1 MESILEILSYIFWVI
16 LAITILVFVHEMGHF
31 LFAKLFKMRVDRF
44 SIGFPPKL
52 FGKKIGETEYVVGA
66 TPLGG
71 YVKIAGM
78 IDESMDTDYLRSE
91 AEDWE
96 FRSKPVWQRMIVIS
110 AGVVFNVILAFFI
123 FTGLKLA
130 YGDAY
135 IPAENVESVY
145 VADTSIAHRM
155 GLRTGDRLLAVS
167 GNKLEEFEDVSSLES
182 LIASPLTIS
191 VLRDGD
197 TLTFQGPDDIFTQLN
212 RSRGGLGISYKPS
225 VISGVVEGSPAAEA
239 GLRGGDR
246 IFAIDGDTVRYWA
259 EMTGVT
265 QQTGGR
271 PVTIRW
277 FRADS
282 LLRDGDGEMEGSEE
296 LPTPIVYQRDDGVVF
311 EAAVTPDEENGRYL
325 LGVYEPTPGILQHE
339 FGIVRRDYNPVQA
352 TITGFEDTWIN
363 TKAIVVSLTRV
374 FTGQDNFQENVGG
387 PVMIAKVTKEAA
399 DAGAA
404 FFWNIVAMLSITLA
418 IINILPI
425 PVLDGGHLAFLL
437 YEGIA
442 RREPS
447 LRLRMIMQQV
457 GMLLLFA
464 FMAFVIVNDILKL

>member
-1 MESILEILSYIFWVI
+1 
-16 LAITILVFVHEMGHF
+16 
-31 LFAKLFKMRVDRF
+31 
-44 SIGFPPKL
+44 
-52 FGKKIGETEYVVGA
+52 
-66 TPLGG
+66 
-71 YVKIAGM
+71 
-78 IDESMDTDYLRSE
+78 
-91 AEDWE
+91 
-96 FRSKPVWQRMIVIS
+96 
-110 AGVVFNVILAFFI
+110 
-123 FTGLKLA
+123 
-130 YGDAY
+130 
-135 IPAENVESVY
+135 
-145 VADTSIAHRM
+145 
-155 GLRTGDRLLAVS
+155 
-167 GNKLEEFEDVSSLES
+167 
-182 LIASPLTIS
+182 
-191 VLRDGD
+191 
-197 TLTFQGPDDIFTQLN
+197 
-212 RSRGGLGISYKPS
+212 
-225 VISGVVEGSPAAEA
+225 
-239 GLRGGDR
+239 
-246 IFAIDGDTVRYWA
+246 
-259 EMTGVT
+259 
-265 QQTGGR
+265 
-271 PVTIRW
+271 
-277 FRADS
+277 
-282 LLRDGDGEMEGSEE
+282 MEGSEE

-325 LGVYEPTPGILQHE
+325 LGVYEPTPAILQHE

-352 TITGFEDTWIN
+352 TITGFTDTWIN

>member
-78 IDESMDTDYLRSE
+78 IDESMDTDYLQSE
-91 AEDWE
+91 PEDWE

-155 GLRTGDRLLAVS
+155 GLRTGDRLLAVG
-167 GNKLEEFEDVSSLES
+167 GNELEEFEDVSSLES

-197 TLTFQGPDDIFTQLN
+197 TLTFEGPDDIFTQLN

-225 VISGVVEGSPAAEA
+225 VISGVVEGSPAAAA

-246 IFAIDGDTVRYWA
+246 IIAIDGDTVRYWA
-259 EMTGVT
+259 EMTGVM
-265 QQTGGR
+265 QQTGGD

-282 LLRDGDGEMEGSEE
+282 LITDADGEMEGSEE
-296 LPTPIVYQRDDGVVF
+296 LPTPIVDQREDGIVL
-311 EAAVTPDEENGRYL
+311 EATVSPEEENGRYL
-325 LGVYEPTPGILQHE
+325 LGVYEPTPAILQHE

-352 TITGFEDTWIN
+352 TITGFTDTWIN

-425 PVLDGGHLAFLL
+425 PVLDGGHLAFLV